1 MGLEEL
7 KPEETQLLALI
18 TEYRQIM
25 YDMGADCH
33 ELDEELEGIQKERN
47 ERAKP
52 YQEKL
57 AILEIQ
63 MRLPMLDYQ
72 HTFKC
77 SAGSINYRKGA
88 VRRTWNLDALDQICT
103 AKPEVKNE
111 IWAFR
116 KETIGE
122 PSITVNII
130 P

>member
-7 KPEETQLLALI
+7 RPEETQLLALMQ
-18 TEYRQIM
+18 EYKRIADGQSEACKMLDIQIENLNETRQIL
-25 YDMGADCH
+25 A
-33 ELDEELEGIQKERN
+33 E
-47 ERAKP
+47 P
-52 YQEKL
+52 YQHKL
-57 AILEIQ
+57 SDIEAL
-63 MRLPMLDYQ
+63 MKLPMLDYQ

-103 AKPEVKNE
+103 AKPEIKNE

-116 KETIGE
+116 QETIGE
-122 PSITVNII
+122 PSITVKII

>member
-7 KPEETQLLALI
+7 KPEETQLLALTNEYHEI
-18 TEYRQIM
+18 VIEMNNDCYNVNVEIARWTEVRDTLAKPHQDKLI
-25 YDMGADCH
+25 
-33 ELDEELEGIQKERN
+33 ELE
-47 ERAKP
+47 AK
-52 YQEKL
+52 
-57 AILEIQ
+57 

-116 KETIGE
+116 QETIGE
-122 PSITVNII
+122 PSITVKII